1 MRLHLSCIAL
11 CTQKE
16 PQPDTFVAYGPVY
29 CMVRDRVADAMFG
42 RNLKQLESN
51 VRIDRSA

>member
-42 RNLKQLESN
+42 RNLKQLESD